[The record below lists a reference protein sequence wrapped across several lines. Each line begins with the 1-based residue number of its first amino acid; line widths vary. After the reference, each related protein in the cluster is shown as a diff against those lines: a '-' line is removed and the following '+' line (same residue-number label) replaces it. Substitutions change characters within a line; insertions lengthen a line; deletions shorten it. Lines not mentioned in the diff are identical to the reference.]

1 MLNLVLAFQMV
12 VFPGKVFCKKK
23 PVLTVIGILLEQSS
37 NSTARRRNGT
47 ETSRDSYG
55 LQHWGF
61 DQRQGTHNSPQRI
74 A

>member
-12 VFPGKVFCKKK
+12 AFPWKRIRERK
-23 PVLTVIGILLEQSS
+23 PVLTVIGILLEQSG
-37 NSTARRRNGT
+37 NSTARRRDGP
-47 ETSRDSYG
+47 ETSRDSHG
-55 LQHWGF
+55 FQHWGF